1 MSGRLAT
8 ECVEISNDPSCLDQ
22 GGFWAVVNTFEG
34 KWICARF
41 ETVIDSKLPLSNWQ
55 GVSQSWQSSQSQS
68 VFENNVN
75 LIRKK
80 IALGDIYQVNLCRVL
95 TSSSNQSLLGL
106 AGKLQKSNP
115 APFASYLSVPGL
127 EIASASPELFLER
140 KGEVI
145 KTTPIKG
152 TSKSDDFGE
161 KDRAENVM
169 IVDLMRNDFG
179 AICVPGSVDV
189 PRLLA
194 SESHPGLY
202 HLVSDITGRL
212 KSGLKWS
219 ELLSCLL
226 PAGSISGAPKSAA
239 LKVIKEVEKIDR
251 GPYCG
256 VIGWVDNDQALLFGQ
271 AKLRLVVLSDGN
283 WFVSL
288 EPLSPALTSICLTKF
303 EAPIFTKVGLAGN
316 KSTSYGLSMLAVRT
330 AKALGFD
337 DSIFVNEDGFVVET
351 GFSNLLILKGSNWQT
366 PALKTGC
373 LPGVIRELL
382 IKWFDIS
389 ECEITYNQL
398 LASDALY
405 VTSSLR
411 LIQPVRR
418 VDDKLFDENLL
429 GNELIDRF
437 KAKLFSNINP

>member
-1 MSGRLAT
+1 MDNFNSTFWMAGRLAT

-55 GVSQSWQSSQSQS
+55 GVSQSWQSSQTQS
-68 VFENNVN
+68 IFENNVN
-75 LIRKK
+75 LIREK

-212 KSGLKWS
+212 RSGLKWS

-256 VIGWVDNDQALLFGQ
+256 VIGWVDNDQALLSVGIRIFWSNNDGKINFGT
-271 AKLRLVVLSDGN
+271 G
-283 WFVSL
+283 
-288 EPLSPALTSICLTKF
+288 
-303 EAPIFTKVGLAGN
+303 AGI
-316 KSTSYGLSMLAVRT
+316 T
-330 AKALGFD
+330 
-337 DSIFVNEDGFVVET
+337 
-351 GFSNLLILKGSNWQT
+351 WQ
-366 PALKTGC
+366 
-373 LPGVIRELL
+373 
-382 IKWFDIS
+382 
-389 ECEITYNQL
+389 
-398 LASDALY
+398 SDANSEWEETQLKAN
-405 VTSSLR
+405 R
-411 LIQPVRR
+411 LISIASGALV
-418 VDDKLFDENLL
+418 
-429 GNELIDRF
+429 
-437 KAKLFSNINP
+437 

>member
-1 MSGRLAT
+1 MDNFNSTFWMAGRLAT

-55 GVSQSWQSSQSQS
+55 GVSQSWQSSQTQS

-75 LIRKK
+75 LIREK

-152 TSKSDDFGE
+152 TSKSDYFGE

-256 VIGWVDNDQALLFGQ
+256 VIGWVENDQAILSVGIRIFWSSNDGKINFGT
-271 AKLRLVVLSDGN
+271 G
-283 WFVSL
+283 
-288 EPLSPALTSICLTKF
+288 
-303 EAPIFTKVGLAGN
+303 AGI
-316 KSTSYGLSMLAVRT
+316 T
-330 AKALGFD
+330 
-337 DSIFVNEDGFVVET
+337 
-351 GFSNLLILKGSNWQT
+351 WQ
-366 PALKTGC
+366 
-373 LPGVIRELL
+373 
-382 IKWFDIS
+382 
-389 ECEITYNQL
+389 
-398 LASDALY
+398 SDANSEWEETQLKAN
-405 VTSSLR
+405 R
-411 LIQPVRR
+411 LISIASGALV
-418 VDDKLFDENLL
+418 
-429 GNELIDRF
+429 
-437 KAKLFSNINP
+437 

>member
-1 MSGRLAT
+1 MDNFNSTFWMAGRLAT

-75 LIRKK
+75 LIREK

-256 VIGWVDNDQALLFGQ
+256 VIGWVDNDQALLSVGIRIFWSNNDGKINFGT
-271 AKLRLVVLSDGN
+271 G
-283 WFVSL
+283 
-288 EPLSPALTSICLTKF
+288 
-303 EAPIFTKVGLAGN
+303 AGI
-316 KSTSYGLSMLAVRT
+316 T
-330 AKALGFD
+330 
-337 DSIFVNEDGFVVET
+337 
-351 GFSNLLILKGSNWQT
+351 WQ
-366 PALKTGC
+366 
-373 LPGVIRELL
+373 
-382 IKWFDIS
+382 
-389 ECEITYNQL
+389 
-398 LASDALY
+398 SDANSEWEETQLKAN
-405 VTSSLR
+405 R
-411 LIQPVRR
+411 LISIASGALV
-418 VDDKLFDENLL
+418 
-429 GNELIDRF
+429 
-437 KAKLFSNINP
+437 

>member
-1 MSGRLAT
+1 MDNFNSTFWMSGRLAT

-256 VIGWVDNDQALLFGQ
+256 VIGWVDNDQALLSVGIRIFWSNNDGKINFGT
-271 AKLRLVVLSDGN
+271 G
-283 WFVSL
+283 
-288 EPLSPALTSICLTKF
+288 
-303 EAPIFTKVGLAGN
+303 AGI
-316 KSTSYGLSMLAVRT
+316 T
-330 AKALGFD
+330 
-337 DSIFVNEDGFVVET
+337 
-351 GFSNLLILKGSNWQT
+351 WQ
-366 PALKTGC
+366 
-373 LPGVIRELL
+373 
-382 IKWFDIS
+382 
-389 ECEITYNQL
+389 
-398 LASDALY
+398 SDANSEWEETQLKAN
-405 VTSSLR
+405 R
-411 LIQPVRR
+411 LISIASGALV
-418 VDDKLFDENLL
+418 
-429 GNELIDRF
+429 
-437 KAKLFSNINP
+437 